1 MIKGKVVS
9 KTEFLRDGL
18 WSKEQYEGLLVSA
31 DRSTGLYNIGVQ
43 LGENEVLV
51 VDQTKADSIR
61 ERIQGWAPQIN
72 DIQRKHGV
80 DINLQNYTD

>member
-9 KTEFLRDGL
+9 KTEFLRDGR
-18 WSKEQYEGLLVSA
+18 WGKEQYEGLLVSA

-80 DINLQNYTD
+80 DMNLQNYTD

>member
-31 DRSTGLYNIGVQ
+31 DRSSGLYNIGVQ
-43 LGENEVLV
+43 LSENEVLV
-51 VDQTKADSIR
+51 VDQAKDDSIR
-61 ERIQGWAPQIN
+61 ERIQGWAPQVY
-72 DIQRKHGV
+72 DIQRNHGV
-80 DINLQNYTD
+80 ETNLGNYTD

>member
-80 DINLQNYTD
+80 DMNLQNYTD

>member
-1 MIKGKVVS
+1 MMKGKIVS

-43 LGENEVLV
+43 LSENQVLV

-61 ERIQGWAPQIN
+61 ERIQGWAPQIY
-72 DIQRKHGV
+72 DIQRQHGV
-80 DINLQNYTD
+80 DIDQGNYTK